1 MLRGRIIRSLS
12 GFYTVDSQ
20 GQSIICKARG
30 RFRKESLKPVVGDWC
45 LFNVDDQGQGYI
57 MEIEERKNELVRPPI
72 SNIDQALIFVS
83 WKDPDFSS
91 LLLDRFLAVVE
102 DKGIEPII
110 IVTKIDLA
118 DENDDPQK
126 YLSAYEKAGYR
137 IYYLSS
143 KKGIGISD
151 IQNIFQNKVSVLT
164 GQSGVGKSSLLN
176 AISPNLTL
184 QTGEISTALGRGRHT
199 TRHVELFG
207 LLGGW
212 VADTPGFSSLQL
224 DMSARELAVSY
235 HDFAVLSSSCKYRG
249 CLHQHEPSC
258 AVKKAVEEG
267 KISQERYE
275 HYLMFLNEIQQR
287 KEKY

>member
-224 DMSARELAVSY
+224 DMSARDLAVSY

>member
-30 RFRKESLKPVVGDWC
+30 RFRKESLKPLVGDWC

-72 SNIDQALIFVS
+72 ANIDQALIFVS

-126 YLSAYEKAGYR
+126 YLSDYEKAGYR

-143 KKGIGISD
+143 QKGIGISD

-212 VADTPGFSSLQL
+212 VADTPGFSSLSFNEMKKEDIRDNMIEFNL
-224 DMSARELAVSY
+224 YKDK
-235 HDFAVLSSSCKYRG
+235 CKYRD
-249 CLHQHEPSC
+249 CMHI
-258 AVKKAVEEG
+258 KEEDCEIKRLVNEG
-267 KISQERYE
+267 IILKSRYE
-275 HYLMFLNEIQQR
+275 NYIKFVNEI
-287 KEKY
+287 KSTY

>member
-45 LFNVDDQGQGYI
+45 LFNVDDQGHGYI

-224 DMSARELAVSY
+224 DMSARDLAVSY

>member
-30 RFRKESLKPVVGDWC
+30 RFRKESLKPLVGDWC

-72 SNIDQALIFVS
+72 ANIDQALIFVS

-126 YLSAYEKAGYR
+126 YLSDYEKAGYR

-143 KKGIGISD
+143 QKGIGISD